1 MANVFAIERCRFQW
15 TWLTTS
21 DWLNNVV
28 SDHQNKY
35 RVMLVIQSL
44 RVGGAETMVENLSY
58 ALVRE
63 GCAVL
68 VVVLQSGETILT
80 ERMRKKGV
88 DLRILGKRPGL
99 DLSVF
104 RRLAAIMRDFQPDVV
119 HSHLPILQYV
129 VPAARKAHVGNLVH
143 TVHSMAEKETSSNLK
158 RLLSRC
164 YYRNG
169 SVVPVALSEVT
180 KRSIEDVYGLGA
192 SQVAIVANGIDL
204 EAYEP
209 KRDYSLS
216 VPTRICHIGRFEEPK
231 NHVALV
237 DAAVQLKADG
247 FDVVFDLYGIGSLME
262 EIKGAVAKKG
272 LEGEFSFHG
281 LTDNVPDALGKA
293 DLFVFP
299 SVYEGM
305 PMVLAEAMAAGLP
318 IVAAAVGGIPDM
330 LEGGE
335 SALLC
340 EADAAS
346 VASAVER
353 LLSEEGLRKSLGM
366 AARER
371 AADFSSDSMAR
382 AYLDVYKRKGAHA
395 C

>member
-1 MANVFAIERCRFQW
+1 MANVFAIERHRFQW
-15 TWLTTS
+15 TWLTAS

-44 RVGGAETMVENLSY
+44 RVGGAETMVESLSY
-58 ALVRE
+58 ALLRQE
-63 GCAVL
+63 CAVL

-104 RRLAAIMRDFQPDVV
+104 NRLAAIMRDFQPDVV

-143 TVHSMAEKETSSNLK
+143 TVHNMAEKETRSNLK
-158 RLLSRC
+158 RLLSRR

-180 KRSIEDVYGLGA
+180 KRSVEDVYGLDA

-216 VPTRICHIGRFEEPK
+216 DPIRICHIGRFEEQK
-231 NHVALV
+231 NHAALV
-237 DAAVQLKADG
+237 DAAAQLKADG
-247 FDVVFDLYGIGSLME
+247 FDAVFDLYGVGSLME
-262 EIKGAVAKKG
+262 EIKDAIAKKG
-272 LEGEFSFHG
+272 LEGEFLFHG

-330 LEGGE
+330 LKDGE

-340 EADAAS
+340 DADAAS
-346 VASAVER
+346 VVSAIEK

-371 AADFSSDSMAR
+371 AANFSSDSMAR
-382 AYLDVYKRKGAHA
+382 AYLDIYKRKGAPA

>member
-1 MANVFAIERCRFQW
+1 
-15 TWLTTS
+15 
-21 DWLNNVV
+21 
-28 SDHQNKY
+28 
-35 RVMLVIQSL
+35 
-44 RVGGAETMVENLSY
+44 MVESLSY
-58 ALVRE
+58 ALLRQ

-68 VVVLQSGETILT
+68 VVVLQSGETFLT

-88 DLRILGKRPGL
+88 DLRLLGKRPGL

-104 RRLAAIMRDFQPDVV
+104 SRLAAIMRDFQPDVV

-143 TVHSMAEKETSSNLK
+143 TVHNMAEKETRSNLK
-158 RLLSRC
+158 RMLSRR

-169 SVVPVALSEVT
+169 SVVPVALNEVT
-180 KRSIEDVYGLGA
+180 KRSVEDVYGLDA

-216 VPTRICHIGRFEEPK
+216 DPTRICHIGRFEEQK
-231 NHVALV
+231 NHAALV
-237 DAAVQLKADG
+237 DAAAQLKADG
-247 FDVVFDLYGIGSLME
+247 FDAVFDLYGVGSLME
-262 EIKGAVAKKG
+262 EIKDAVAKKG

-330 LEGGE
+330 LKDGE
-335 SALLC
+335 NALLC
-340 EADAAS
+340 DADAAS
-346 VASAVER
+346 VVSAIER
-353 LLSEEGLRKSLGM
+353 LLSEESLRKSLGM

-382 AYLDVYKRKGAHA
+382 AYLDIYKRKGAPA

>member
-1 MANVFAIERCRFQW
+1 
-15 TWLTTS
+15 
-21 DWLNNVV
+21 
-28 SDHQNKY
+28 
-35 RVMLVIQSL
+35 
-44 RVGGAETMVENLSY
+44 MVESLSY
-58 ALVRE
+58 ALIRQE
-63 GCAVL
+63 CAVL

-99 DLSVF
+99 DLLVV

-143 TVHSMAEKETSSNLK
+143 TVHNMAKKETSSNLK
-158 RLLSRC
+158 RLLSRR

-180 KRSIEDVYGLGA
+180 KRSVEDVYGLDA

-216 VPTRICHIGRFEEPK
+216 VPTRISHIGRFEEQK
-231 NHVALV
+231 NHAALV
-237 DAAVQLKADG
+237 DAAAQLKADG
-247 FDVVFDLYGIGSLME
+247 FDAVFDLYGVGSLME

-272 LEGEFSFHG
+272 LESEFSFHG
-281 LTDNVPDALGKA
+281 LTDNVPNALGKA

-305 PMVLAEAMAAGLP
+305 PMVLVEAMAAGLP
-318 IVAAAVGGIPDM
+318 IVASAVGGIPDM
-330 LEGGE
+330 LQDGK

-340 EADAAS
+340 EPDAVS
-346 VASAVER
+346 VVTAVER
-353 LLSEEGLRKSLGM
+353 LLSDEGLRKSLGM

-371 AADFSSDSMAR
+371 AADFSSDAMAR
-382 AYLDVYKRKGAHA
+382 AYLGIYKRKGVRA

>member
-1 MANVFAIERCRFQW
+1 MANVFAIERRRFQW
-15 TWLTTS
+15 TWLTAS

-44 RVGGAETMVENLSY
+44 RVGGAETMVESLSY
-58 ALVRE
+58 ALLRQ

-68 VVVLQSGETILT
+68 VVVLQSGETFLT

-104 RRLAAIMRDFQPDVV
+104 SRLAAIMRDFQPDVV
-119 HSHLPILQYV
+119 HSHLPNQQYV
-129 VPAARKAHVGNLVH
+129 VPAATKAHVGNLVH
-143 TVHSMAEKETSSNLK
+143 TVHNMAEKETRSNLK
-158 RLLSRC
+158 RMLSRR

-169 SVVPVALSEVT
+169 SVVPVALNEVT
-180 KRSIEDVYGLGA
+180 KRSVEDVYGLDA

-216 VPTRICHIGRFEEPK
+216 DPTRICHIGRFEEQK
-231 NHVALV
+231 NHAALV
-237 DAAVQLKADG
+237 DAAAQLKADG
-247 FDVVFDLYGIGSLME
+247 FDAVFDLYGVGSLME
-262 EIKGAVAKKG
+262 EIKDAVAKKG

-330 LEGGE
+330 LKDGE
-335 SALLC
+335 NALLC
-340 EADAAS
+340 DADAAS
-346 VASAVER
+346 VVSAIER
-353 LLSEEGLRKSLGM
+353 LLSEESLRKSLGM

-382 AYLDVYKRKGAHA
+382 AYLDIYKRKGAPA